1 MRKKSV
7 EDYLEVIYMLSS
19 KKGYARIVEI
29 ASELKVKTPS
39 ATEMIQKLAK
49 EGYIEYEPYQRI
61 KLAKKGEELAKKVYR
76 RHKILTDFLMIL
88 GVDREVAERDAC
100 EMEHSLHPETLRR
113 LTKFVEFVRQAPQN
127 TRWLESFKKYYE
139 SELKPG

>member
-7 EDYLEVIYMLSS
+7 EDYLEVIYTLAS

-61 KLAKKGEELAKKVYR
+61 KLAKKGEELARKVYK
-76 RHKILTDFLMIL
+76 RHKILADFLIIL
-88 GVDREVAERDAC
+88 GIDEKVAERDAC
-100 EMEHSLHPETLRR
+100 EMEHALHPETLRR
-113 LTKFVEFVRQAPQN
+113 FTKFVEFVRHIPQN
-127 TRWLESFKKYYE
+127 ADWLESFKKFYE
-139 SELKPG
+139 SDA